1 MNVEVVKFKK
11 LLEWFVRQLK
21 INNDVI
27 PGVKISGQ
35 GYKGHKIRESYDQW
49 RKYDNFDLDVAMQQG
64 YQKNTQANYIHCTQT
79 WMNVVPFF
87 DKTGE
92 NSVVNALQ
100 IVYKPDNKVL
110 YEGTRRAL
118 YELGLEDGNEP
129 NEKMISF
136 FEEFK
141 RLAIKYIG
149 DEWWPS
155 LSKYNPGLSKEDWK
169 KYLRE
174 IEIPEHPNPMKMLK
188 QMLEL
193 GGTASCKQLSD
204 KYGESPNFYVGCV
217 VNLGRRVKNYFNLSA
232 CMDGDQERYFPFPF
246 QGKYRGSS
254 EDNYIYRMRPELKAA
269 LLEIMN
275 DGRNTKQWWIKQ
287 LNEILNG
294 SKYVALDNPTI
305 TEDNVIVVEK
315 GTQRPHYIGIKPKR
329 NDQFGTWIRK
339 DYVDEIKNRVLPAY
353 TEIKGNV
360 YHYQSIDDFDFVF
373 EAAKILATNTELPPE
388 RKESKNM
395 ELNTILYGPPGTGKT
410 YHTALYAVSII
421 EEIDIETLKK
431 EEYSEI
437 LDRYNMYKEAG
448 LIEFTTFHQSFG
460 YEEFIEGIK
469 PVVADD
475 GQMTYEVVPGMFKRF
490 CDKAATPKA
499 KKIKT
504 NANPVVWKV
513 SLAGTGKNPIRTE
526 CLEKGHIRIG
536 WDNYGE
542 IITDDTDFINGGK
555 SILNAFINE
564 MREGDIVI
572 SCYSE
577 STADAIGI
585 VSGGYSWNPE
595 YTEYKRVRPV
605 KWISKGSFNITDING
620 GKNMTLSTVYKLNN
634 IEMDKLYTYM
644 AEEKE
649 VVSENK
655 DNYVFI
661 IDEINR
667 GNVSKILGETITLIE
682 ESKRKGA
689 EEELLVTLPYS
700 GKKFGVPQNV
710 YIIGTMNTADRSIA
724 TLDTA
729 LRRRFYFKEM
739 LPNPDV
745 FAGIE
750 VGGVSISNLLERINK
765 RIEVLYDREHTI
777 GHSYFMAL
785 KKDPSIDALAR
796 IFENNIIP
804 LLQEYFYEDYEKIRL
819 VLGDSKK
826 ADKDTMFIIAEQND
840 YSALFGN
847 VDIGLD
853 DGYSYK
859 INKKAFTNIEAYK
872 SI

>member
-1 MNVEVVKFKK
+1 MNVEAVKFKK
-11 LLEWFVRQLK
+11 LLEWFVKQLK
-21 INNDVI
+21 INNDVL
-27 PGVKISGQ
+27 PGIKVSGQ
-35 GYKGHKIRESYDQW
+35 GYKGHKIREYYKQW
-49 RKYDNFDLDVAMQQG
+49 RKYDDFDLDIAMQQG
-64 YQKNTQANYIHCTQT
+64 YLKNTQVNYIHCTHT
-79 WMNVVPFF
+79 CMDIVPFF

-100 IVYKPDNKVL
+100 IVYKPDKKVL

-129 NEKMISF
+129 NEKLISF

-155 LSKYNPGLSKEDWK
+155 HSEYNPGLTKEDWK

-174 IEIPEHPNPMKMLK
+174 IEIPNHPSPMKMLK
-188 QMLEL
+188 EMMEI
-193 GGTASCKQLSD
+193 GGIASCKQLSD
-204 KYGESPNFYVGCV
+204 RYGETPKFYAGCV
-217 VNLGRRVKNYFNLSA
+217 MNLGRRVKNYFNLPA

-246 QGKYRGSS
+246 QGKYQGSN
-254 EDNYIYRMRPELKAA
+254 EDNYIYRMRPELRDA
-269 LLEIMN
+269 
-275 DGRNTKQWWIKQ
+275 
-287 LNEILNG
+287 LNEIFE
-294 SKYVALDNPTI
+294 KAK
-305 TEDNVIVVEK
+305 ED
-315 GTQRPHYIGIKPKR
+315 
-329 NDQFGTWIRK
+329 
-339 DYVDEIKNRVLPAY
+339 
-353 TEIKGNV
+353 
-360 YHYQSIDDFDFVF
+360 S
-373 EAAKILATNTELPPE
+373 
-388 RKESKNM
+388 KESKKGTDAM
-395 ELNTILYGPPGTGKT
+395 QCELNTILYGPPGTGKT
-410 YHTALYAVSII
+410 YHTALYAVSVI
-421 EEIDIETLKK
+421 EETDIDSLKK
-431 EEYSEI
+431 REYNEI
-437 LDRYNMYKEAG
+437 LDRYNRYKEAG

-475 GQMTYEVVPGMFKRF
+475 GQMTYEVLPGIFKRF
-490 CDKAATPKA
+490 CDKASTPKA
-499 KKIKT
+499 KKVKT
-504 NANPVVWKV
+504 NSDPVVWKV

-542 IITDDTDFINGGK
+542 IITDDTDFVNGGK

-605 KWISKGSFNITDING
+605 KWIAKGSFNITDING

-644 AEEKE
+644 AGEKE
-649 VVSENK
+649 AISENK

-682 ESKRKGA
+682 ESKRKAA

-700 GKKFGVPQNV
+700 GKKFGVPKNV

-739 LPNPDV
+739 LPDPSV
-745 FAGIE
+745 LSGIE
-750 VGGVSISNLLERINK
+750 VQGVSISNLLERINK

-847 VDIGLD
+847 VDVGLD
-853 DGYSYK
+853 DGYRYE
-859 INKKAFTNIEAYK
+859 INKKAFKNIEAYR

>member
-1 MNVEVVKFKK
+1 
-11 LLEWFVRQLK
+11 
-21 INNDVI
+21 
-27 PGVKISGQ
+27 
-35 GYKGHKIRESYDQW
+35 
-49 RKYDNFDLDVAMQQG
+49 
-64 YQKNTQANYIHCTQT
+64 
-79 WMNVVPFF
+79 
-87 DKTGE
+87 
-92 NSVVNALQ
+92 
-100 IVYKPDNKVL
+100 
-110 YEGTRRAL
+110 
-118 YELGLEDGNEP
+118 
-129 NEKMISF
+129 
-136 FEEFK
+136 
-141 RLAIKYIG
+141 
-149 DEWWPS
+149 
-155 LSKYNPGLSKEDWK
+155 
-169 KYLRE
+169 
-174 IEIPEHPNPMKMLK
+174 
-188 QMLEL
+188 
-193 GGTASCKQLSD
+193 
-204 KYGESPNFYVGCV
+204 
-217 VNLGRRVKNYFNLSA
+217 
-232 CMDGDQERYFPFPF
+232 
-246 QGKYRGSS
+246 
-254 EDNYIYRMRPELKAA
+254 
-269 LLEIMN
+269 
-275 DGRNTKQWWIKQ
+275 
-287 LNEILNG
+287 
-294 SKYVALDNPTI
+294 
-305 TEDNVIVVEK
+305 
-315 GTQRPHYIGIKPKR
+315 
-329 NDQFGTWIRK
+329 
-339 DYVDEIKNRVLPAY
+339 
-353 TEIKGNV
+353 
-360 YHYQSIDDFDFVF
+360 
-373 EAAKILATNTELPPE
+373 
-388 RKESKNM
+388 
-395 ELNTILYGPPGTGKT
+395 
-410 YHTALYAVSII
+410 
-421 EEIDIETLKK
+421 
-431 EEYSEI
+431 
-437 LDRYNMYKEAG
+437 
-448 LIEFTTFHQSFG
+448 
-460 YEEFIEGIK
+460 
-469 PVVADD
+469 
-475 GQMTYEVVPGMFKRF
+475 
-490 CDKAATPKA
+490 
-499 KKIKT
+499 
-504 NANPVVWKV
+504 
-513 SLAGTGKNPIRTE
+513 
-526 CLEKGHIRIG
+526 
-536 WDNYGE
+536 
-542 IITDDTDFINGGK
+542 
-555 SILNAFINE
+555 

-605 KWISKGSFNITDING
+605 KWIAKGSFNITDING

-745 FAGIE
+745 LAGIE